1 MRSKSA
7 ILNLDDI
14 APQLYSSLLQTKPS
28 TELNIWL
35 GLEKK
40 YLIKTDNC
48 IFYAI
53 RFNNIICNARKNA
66 SILQLVGTWL
76 LPSTPFTRLVVSPII

>member
-28 TELNIWL
+28 TGLNVRL
-35 GLEKK
+35 GVEKK
-40 YLIKTDNC
+40 YLP
-48 IFYAI
+48 
-53 RFNNIICNARKNA
+53 
-66 SILQLVGTWL
+66 LG
-76 LPSTPFTRLVVSPII
+76 